1 MSSPSPSPRGA
12 VALAVAAAAASLM
25 VTLPRMAR
33 GLVVLG
39 DSAELVAAAR
49 CWGVAHPPGYALYV
63 AVAHLFASVPLGP
76 LPMRV
81 HALSALAHAAATACV
96 ALAAARVARSAV
108 AGVAAA
114 ALLVFSRAFLL
125 GSLYAEVFAPN
136 DALFAAALL
145 VALTIHERHERP
157 ESPPPRSRGHATST
171 ALMVLVG
178 VAVAHHLMAV
188 LAAPALAIVAGPS
201 LREEHARS
209 RRAVVRWAAALALPT
224 VLAALLVVAA
234 ASRDPAVSYGD
245 VHDLPS
251 LASQLLRLDYG
262 GPWSSNL
269 QPTTEPLGERI
280 GALALLLFD
289 SFGPGGVLL
298 ALLGAVLLARR
309 DARSAL
315 ALMVAFLATGPLFAA
330 ANRLTTETEAEL
342 SFFERFTT
350 MAHVPLSILAGAG
363 CALLLERLPRRW
375 RFRRPLATALA
386 LAPGL
391 ALAPAALTVS
401 LAHDRSGDALAHD
414 LVEGVPEGAL
424 VLVSGDQLTA
434 AAHYV
439 VASGL
444 APEGV
449 VYAAPGQL
457 FMPWKRRQ
465 HDRRHGDVP
474 LPGPRMSGALTYELV
489 DAQLDRR
496 PVFVTE
502 PVVARD
508 ERLSEQ
514 LVPVPLG
521 LLSRMYRTK
530 PLADVHAA
538 ETLERLRAIQRREA
552 CRGCALDPAKTL
564 HPSEHTHVLDLY
576 GAALGGTAHVAFVLH
591 DVPLAL
597 DLGRR
602 SMVLGLAS
610 GAVVRRSGAH

>member
-1 MSSPSPSPRGA
+1 M
-12 VALAVAAAAASLM
+12 
-25 VTLPRMAR
+25 
-33 GLVVLG
+33 LG

-63 AVAHLFASVPLGP
+63 ALAHLFAAVPLGP

-81 HALSALAHAAATACV
+81 HVISALAHAAATACV
-96 ALAAARVARSAV
+96 AVTAARIARSAV

-136 DALFAAALL
+136 DALFAAVLLLAQASQSHSPTADASEPRAPWRTTTTALFALFGVALAHHMMAVLMAPALL
-145 VALTIHERHERP
+145 VWVG
-157 ESPPPRSRGHATST
+157 PRLRRELAHRRG
-171 ALMVLVG
+171 
-178 VAVAHHLMAV
+178 
-188 LAAPALAIVAGPS
+188 
-201 LREEHARS
+201 
-209 RRAVVRWAAALALPT
+209 AALPWAIALVAPT
-224 VLAALLVVAA
+224 GVAALLVLAA

-245 VHDLPS
+245 VHDLSS
-251 LASQLLRLDYG
+251 LASHLLRLDYG

-269 QPTTEPLGERI
+269 QHTTEPMGDRV
-280 GALALLLFD
+280 GAFALLLFD
-289 SFGPGGVLL
+289 SLGPAGLALAIAGAALLGRRDRRASL
-298 ALLGAVLLARR
+298 ALLLA
-309 DARSAL
+309 
-315 ALMVAFLATGPLFAA
+315 FFATGPLFAA

-350 MAHVPLSILAGAG
+350 MPHVPLAILAGVG
-363 CALLLERLPRRW
+363 CALLLERLPHRWPRR
-375 RFRRPLATALA
+375 RSIATALA

-401 LAHDRSGDALAHD
+401 LAEDRSGDALAHD
-414 LVEGVPEGAL
+414 LIEGVPERAL

-444 APEGV
+444 APQGV

-457 FMPWKRRQ
+457 FLPWKRRQ
-465 HDRRHGDVP
+465 HDRRHSDVP
-474 LPGPRMSGALTYELV
+474 LPGPRMTGALTYELV
-489 DAQLDRR
+489 DAQLDQR

-508 ERLSEQ
+508 ERLAEQ

-530 PLADVHAA
+530 PLADVHAP
-538 ETLERLRAIQRREA
+538 ETLGRLRAIERREA
-552 CRGCALDPAKTL
+552 CRGCSLDPAKTL

-597 DLGRR
+597 ELGRR

-610 GAVVRRSGAH
+610 GAVVTRSGAR